1 MGADVSGDERAREL
15 RAPAARVR
23 SQQPRAPLVAGLTA
37 MASLIGNARF
47 ARALAPGG
55 GIMPSGAVHPVVED
69 AIRSRAGRGNRLDSA
84 VAALAGDALGSLDHV
99 RVHHDATADSLS
111 RAVSARAFTVRNDVF
126 FAAGQYRPH
135 AADGRRLI
143 AHELTHVAQQRGAPA
158 GGTLRVTDPG
168 DAYERHADAV
178 ADELER

>member
-1 MGADVSGDERAREL
+1 MGDQDARTREL
-15 RAPAARVR
+15 RAGALRPR
-23 SQQPRAPLVAGLTA
+23 SQQPRPSRLTA
-37 MASLIGNARF
+37 PAELAALIGNARF
-47 ARALAPGG
+47 ARALAPGA
-55 GIMPSGAVHPVVED
+55 GITPSGAVHPAVEN
-69 AIRSRAGRGNRLDSA
+69 AIRGRAGRGSRLDSA
-84 VAALAGDALGSLDHV
+84 ISELAGDTFGPLDHV

-126 FAAGQYRPH
+126 FAAGEYRPH

-178 ADELER
+178 ADELGR

>member
-1 MGADVSGDERAREL
+1 MGDRDDRTREPRAGAPRARTQQARPL
-15 RAPAARVR
+15 PAPA
-23 SQQPRAPLVAGLTA
+23 GLA
-37 MASLIGNARF
+37 ALIGNARF
-47 ARALAPGG
+47 ARALAPGA
-55 GIMPSGAVHPVVED
+55 GITPSGTVHPAVES
-69 AIRSRAGRGNRLDSA
+69 AIRGRAGRGSRLDSRMA
-84 VAALAGDALGSLDHV
+84 TLAGDTFGALDHV

-126 FAAGQYRPH
+126 FAAGEYRPH
-135 AADGRRLI
+135 AADGQRLI

-178 ADELER
+178 ADELGR